1 MKRDVPSTANDQMIS
16 MSSAIVR
23 NCIAN
28 STINEIIRNRKMIT
42 DSIKKEMLEVVKGW
56 GVWIEAIEIT
66 DVKIMS
72 ASLFKDLQSNFRE
85 TKKQEAEMNAL
96 EIANKLETEKLQ
108 ATIVMNEKR
117 NDTNST
123 INNYASNINLKISQ
137 NNNKV

>member
-1 MKRDVPSTANDQMIS
+1 
-16 MSSAIVR
+16 
-23 NCIAN
+23 
-28 STINEIIRNRKMIT
+28 MIT

>member
-1 MKRDVPSTANDQMIS
+1 
-16 MSSAIVR
+16 
-23 NCIAN
+23 
-28 STINEIIRNRKMIT
+28 MIT

-96 EIANKLETEKLQ
+96 EIQNKLETEKLQ

-117 NDTNST
+117 NDTTST